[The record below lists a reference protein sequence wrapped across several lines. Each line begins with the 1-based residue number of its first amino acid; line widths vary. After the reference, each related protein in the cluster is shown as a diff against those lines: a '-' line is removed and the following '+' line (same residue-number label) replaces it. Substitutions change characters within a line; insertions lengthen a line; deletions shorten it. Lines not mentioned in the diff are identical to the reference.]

1 MFLELYQA
9 PDTTYPPFSYS
20 KELQLLEVAWDSLD
34 LKVTF
39 NPHRLFPPTLERLH
53 IDDGY
58 GALSEA
64 DKFNVLE
71 ILLESKND
79 SFSNMSQVY
88 LAMNPDASERL
99 VNFKARAAKQGIEFK
114 PITRK
119 TNSIWCACS

>member
-1 MFLELYQA
+1 MY
-9 PDTTYPPFSYS
+9 
-20 KELQLLEVAWDSLD
+20 LLSSFTKPKVLRCALRDVILGDDEEYGLD

-39 NPHRLFPPTLERLH
+39 NPHRLFPPTLECLH

-58 GALSEA
+58 GALSETNR
-64 DKFNVLE
+64 FNVPE
-71 ILLESKND
+71 ILLESKKD
-79 SFSNMSQVY
+79 SLPNMSQVY